1 MAAILRQRP
10 AYAAEL
16 WREGCRESSVDLPD
30 ISDHR
35 FVVERD
41 RQVPDPASNRPAQPT
56 LDMDG
61 LRIDAISLSL
71 GLREATWT
79 TCGSLV
85 SPRRCFWHLVPRWQI
100 QF

>member
-16 WREGCRESSVDLPD
+16 GREDAENPQSIAQD

-56 LDMDG
+56 LDMGG
-61 LRIDAISLSL
+61 LR
-71 GLREATWT
+71 
-79 TCGSLV
+79 
-85 SPRRCFWHLVPRWQI
+85 H
-100 QF
+100 